1 MRDRVSVHIG
11 IKTHTFTSSSAP
23 IIMYLIQI
31 NRLRATQR
39 NEETDTNNNLMC
51 HLLLLNTYHYIR
63 KLKIKQQKEG
73 DRTITK
79 VYKVLYYL
87 FLLTNTYHLI
97 LIDINHA
104 AMPHSSL
111 SSILSSFVISFSYRI
126 ADKHTNYLS

>member
-1 MRDRVSVHIG
+1 MYIRFSHLLSIPLQHLSLLLVNLNSTFLMRDRVSVHIG

-39 NEETDTNNNLMC
+39 NEETDTNNNLMY

-79 VYKVLYYL
+79 VYKVLCYL
-87 FLLTNTYHLI
+87 LFTYQHLSLNTY
-97 LIDINHA
+97 
-104 AMPHSSL
+104 
-111 SSILSSFVISFSYRI
+111 
-126 ADKHTNYLS
+126 

>member
-1 MRDRVSVHIG
+1 MRDRVSVHVG
-11 IKTHTFTSSSAP
+11 IKTHTFTSSAP

-39 NEETDTNNNLMC
+39 NEETDTNNNLMY

-87 FLLTNTYHLI
+87 FFTYQHLSLNTY
-97 LIDINHA
+97 
-104 AMPHSSL
+104 
-111 SSILSSFVISFSYRI
+111 
-126 ADKHTNYLS
+126 

>member
-1 MRDRVSVHIG
+1 MRDRASVHTG

-39 NEETDTNNNLMC
+39 NEETNNNLMY
-51 HLLLLNTYHYIR
+51 HLLLLNTYYYIR

-87 FLLTNTYHLI
+87 FFTYQHLSLNTY
-97 LIDINHA
+97 
-104 AMPHSSL
+104 
-111 SSILSSFVISFSYRI
+111 
-126 ADKHTNYLS
+126 

>member
-1 MRDRVSVHIG
+1 MRDRASVHTG
-11 IKTHTFTSSSAP
+11 IKTHTFTSSAP

-39 NEETDTNNNLMC
+39 NEETNNNLMY
-51 HLLLLNTYHYIR
+51 HLLLLNTYYYIR

-79 VYKVLYYL
+79 VYKHFTTY

-111 SSILSSFVISFSYRI
+111 SSILSSSVISFSYRI
-126 ADKHTNYLS
+126 ADKHANYLS